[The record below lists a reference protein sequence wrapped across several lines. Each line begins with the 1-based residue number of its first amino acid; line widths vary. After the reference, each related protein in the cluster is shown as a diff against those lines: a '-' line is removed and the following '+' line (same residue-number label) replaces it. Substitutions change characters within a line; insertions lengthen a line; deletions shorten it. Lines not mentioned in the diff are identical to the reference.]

1 MFSSNQMIILL
12 RNTTPWYSM
21 VLYKRKINL
30 LVLYNLGQV
39 GVSVFFEFSKCSSE
53 VQPIKSYQNSN
64 YSKLL
69 EKVQLELLNDS
80 NKLNQFFRLIQSY
93 TCSLTFTLY
102 TCSNRR
108 FTEIERSHGHRAQ
121 IMKFQL

>member
-80 NKLNQFFRLIQSY
+80 NKLQVNFYLQTKKF
-93 TCSLTFTLY
+93 SLKIETK
-102 TCSNRR
+102 SN
-108 FTEIERSHGHRAQ
+108 FSWEFAWA
-121 IMKFQL
+121 F